1 MNRLAVRRRW
11 FQVHRWIGLLL
22 AAVIVPITLS
32 GAALVWSDGLD
43 RLIHPARHST
53 SGSVLLPLARYVAA
67 VQPEV
72 RDGVRIANL
81 VLPAQHGP
89 VLVTL
94 TAPAALPDP
103 RGRRLLIYLDPATA
117 RVLDVADGGTGVMR
131 ALHVLHGSL
140 FVPGAGR
147 LIVGWI
153 GVALMVASLT
163 GLWLWWPV
171 TGRIARGL
179 RWRRQPSLAANLHHM
194 AGFWIALPLFLLA
207 LTGAWIS
214 FPAFFGAL
222 VGEPVQRRALAI
234 AQRPVAQPALE
245 IDDVVARGQ
254 PFAPSAPLRTI
265 ILPTEQQADW
275 TLSYDT
281 MPLRTVMVADD
292 SGTAAPGRAFA
303 AAGGVSFAQWARRLH
318 DGTGMG
324 LAWQAL
330 IFAAGLMPTL
340 LAVTGV
346 LMWWRRR

>member
-22 AAVIVPITLS
+22 TAVIVPITLS
-32 GAALVWSDGLD
+32 GAALVWGDALD
-43 RLIHPARHST
+43 RLIHPARHAT
-53 SGSVLLPLARYVAA
+53 SGTALLPLARYVAA
-67 VQPEV
+67 AQPEV
-72 RDGVRIANL
+72 RDGARIANI
-81 VLPAQHGP
+81 VLPASRGP

-94 TAPAALPDP
+94 TAPAAQPEV
-103 RGRRLLIYLDPATA
+103 RARRLMVYLDPPTA
-117 RVLDVADGGTGVMR
+117 HVLDVADGGSGVMR

-140 FVPGAGR
+140 FVPGVGR
-147 LIVGWI
+147 AIVGWI

-171 TGRIARGL
+171 TGRVTRGL
-179 RWRRQPSLAANLHHM
+179 RWQRQPSLGANLHHM

-222 VGEPVQRRALAI
+222 AGEPLQRRVLAI
-234 AQRPVAQPALE
+234 AQRPMAVPALG

-254 PFAPSAPLRTI
+254 PFAPPAPLRTI
-265 ILPTEQQADW
+265 ILPTERQADW

-281 MPLRTVMVADD
+281 LPLRTVMVADD

-303 AAGGVSFAQWARRLH
+303 AAGGNSIGQWARRLH

-324 LAWQAL
+324 LVWQAL
-330 IFAAGLMPTL
+330 IFAAGLVPTL